1 MPDTLTEQVGR
12 LGGRARPRARRPLA
26 GVPRPPPPVGGVQGY
41 SGGVGPPV
49 GGVQGYSGGVG
60 PAAAWGEARG
70 ERRVEHLPEEGPPLK
85 VGERGYL
92 EELSLRA
99 LQELD
104 RRLHAHGLLHAHL
117 HLPPPLGARL
127 LRPRRR
133 LKVARR

>member
-26 GVPRPPPPVGGVQGY
+26 GVPRPP
-41 SGGVGPPV
+41 PPV